1 MLICRVVASRTF
13 LAYFTELLDLF
24 DLEVIIETDCIS
36 EMMLF
41 DTFCRDINKDV
52 GQDERLKIEL
62 L

>member
-41 DTFCRDINKDV
+41 NTFCWDINKDV
-52 GQDERLKIEL
+52 
-62 L
+62 